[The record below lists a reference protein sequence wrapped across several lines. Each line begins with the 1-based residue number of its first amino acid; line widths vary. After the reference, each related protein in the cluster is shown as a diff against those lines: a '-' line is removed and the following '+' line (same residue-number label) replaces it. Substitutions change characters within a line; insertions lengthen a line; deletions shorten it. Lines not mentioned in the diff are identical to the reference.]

1 MYDPL
6 AAESDVIRYIGDRI
20 LQTGSG
26 IANLSAAELAKKI
39 EVPGSEVAHDLILDL
54 FSGGEVSLVDVST
67 LADKAYRNVTLT
79 SDGWKRFSAE
89 HKEGEDGDY
98 CFIAMK
104 FFDAG
109 EDDELGLNHV
119 VQDVVKP
126 AVKDATGCDLIDM
139 RTAQAGIIDNIMRAR
154 IKSAKFVIAD
164 LSHDN
169 NGAYWEA
176 GYAEGLG
183 KTVIYVCERGK
194 FKSSTSHFDT
204 NHCTTLLWSKD
215 DPERLRRELV
225 DILRRSVDG

>member
-1 MYDPL
+1 MYDQL
-6 AAESDVIRYIGDRI
+6 AGESDVIRYIGDQVLQIGNRI
-20 LQTGSG
+20 TS
-26 IANLSAAELAKKI
+26 LSAAELATNI
-39 EVPGSEVAHDLILDL
+39 DAPGCEVAHDLILGL
-54 FSGGEVSLVDVST
+54 LSREEVSLFDVST
-67 LADKAYRNVTLT
+67 LTDKAYRNVTLT
-79 SDGWKRFSAE
+79 SDGWQRFYAE
-89 HKEGEDGDY
+89 NQEGADGDY

-109 EDDELGLNHV
+109 EDDELGLNYV

-139 RTAQAGIIDNIMRAR
+139 RAAQAGIIDNIMRAR
-154 IKSAKFVIAD
+154 IESAKFVIAD

-183 KTVIYVCERGK
+183 KAVIYLCERGK
-194 FKSSTSHFDT
+194 FESSGSHFDT

-215 DPERLRRELV
+215 DPERLRQELV
-225 DILRRSVDG
+225 DVLRRSVDG